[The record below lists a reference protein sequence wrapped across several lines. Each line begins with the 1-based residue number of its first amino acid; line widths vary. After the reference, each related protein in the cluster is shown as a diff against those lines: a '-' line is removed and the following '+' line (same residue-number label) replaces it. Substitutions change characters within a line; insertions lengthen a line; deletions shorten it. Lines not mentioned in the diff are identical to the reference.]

1 MSKKEKEKEEVE
13 KLNKQA
19 IYDPLSYIRC
29 TDTRVDIVKDTE
41 QIRLFR
47 EDLKKDHL
55 SQKRLQEI
63 EYHYNCLIEDER
75 NELTASFTGTSA
87 LLAYAALG
95 TTIIAGVYQP
105 FIQEDGGE
113 LGFKLIGLILLAA
126 LALVALIIIRSHRR
140 TTDQIKKKIHKEM
153 LFLEVIRSLLAE
165 CGEQDLR
172 SVKIRIY
179 GKTRK

>member
-1 MSKKEKEKEEVE
+1 MFQKEKKRVKE
-13 KLNKQA
+13 LNKKA
-19 IYDPLSYIRC
+19 IYDPLAYIRC

-41 QIRLFR
+41 QIKIFR

-63 EYHYNCLIEDER
+63 EYHYNCLIEDEK

-87 LLAYAALG
+87 LLAYVALA
-95 TTIIAGVYQP
+95 TTIIACIYQP
-105 FIQEDGGE
+105 FIQEDSGDPD
-113 LGFKLIGLILLAA
+113 FKLIGLVLF
-126 LALVALIIIRSHRR
+126 LALGFIALITIGLHQKN
-140 TTDQIKKKIHKEM
+140 TDQIKKKIHKEM

-165 CGEQDLR
+165 CENQDLR
-172 SVKIRIY
+172 GVKIRIY